1 MISAQTEQGESQA
14 TTNVNALIT
23 QFTSYDLY
31 FIYIFLCLNIFIFMF
46 FFIYKFIYIFLFVPP
61 NHVDFKSLQYMGLGT

>member
-23 QFTSYDLY
+23 QLTSYDLY

-46 FFIYKFIYIFLFVPP
+46 FLFT
-61 NHVDFKSLQYMGLGT
+61 NLYTFFYLSRRIM

>member
-46 FFIYKFIYIFLFVPP
+46 FLFT
-61 NHVDFKSLQYMGLGT
+61 NLYTFFYLSRRIM

>member
-23 QFTSYDLY
+23 QFTSYDL
-31 FIYIFLCLNIFIFMF
+31 
-46 FFIYKFIYIFLFVPP
+46 
-61 NHVDFKSLQYMGLGT
+61 